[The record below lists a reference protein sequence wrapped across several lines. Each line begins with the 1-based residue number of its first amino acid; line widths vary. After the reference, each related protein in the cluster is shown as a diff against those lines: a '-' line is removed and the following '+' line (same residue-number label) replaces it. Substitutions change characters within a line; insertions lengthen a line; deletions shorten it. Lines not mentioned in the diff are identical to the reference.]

1 MFKYKRLSILMLV
14 VAVFAV
20 LSLPAQAQEAT
31 PAATAATASGATI
44 PAAKCSAPGDLTLRV
59 WDENWAKTLK
69 ASTAAWIQEYCPGA
83 TVTVDQVPWGQ
94 YWDQLKTD
102 ASSGDL
108 PDIFN
113 LSQDQFYYYA
123 SNGALVDLSP
133 YFQKAGIDPTVWGHG
148 EVDPYRYGDNKDV
161 YSAPLNWDTVVMFYN
176 KDMFDKAG
184 LKYPTADWTWDD
196 FAKDAA
202 ALTDKAN
209 GVWGASVYNDY
220 QSGWANWIASAGVDP
235 VATPGRG
242 QCTLTDPRSQ
252 AALTF
257 LQGLVQKG
265 YMPTISQIGGT
276 NADDEYNLFKS
287 GKLAMYSNGEWQL
300 PNAVKDISFNWD
312 LVQLPKNPT
321 TGQSRAILHAVGYSV
336 AANSKNPDLA
346 ANLVQFLVSDEG
358 EKFFADAGGVPPA
371 DPAPALQAEWAQ
383 SFPSKLNIQAFID
396 ATKTSEGVTT
406 FGEAGNP
413 TTDMI
418 TEIFDNNGSVADAT
432 AKACAAIGPYL
443 IPPVTPAASS

>member
-1 MFKYKRLSILMLV
+1 MSTKRLSILVLV
-14 VAVFAV
+14 VALFGV
-20 LSLPAQAQEAT
+20 LSLPAQAQDAT
-31 PAATAATASGATI
+31 PDMSGATI
-44 PAAKCSAPGDLTLRV
+44 PAAACAQPGTLTLRV
-59 WDENWAKTLK
+59 WDENWAKVLTD
-69 ASTAAWIQEYCPGA
+69 ATNAWVADYCPGA

-94 YWDQLKTD
+94 YWDLLKTD
-102 ASSGDL
+102 AASGDL

-123 SNGALVDLSP
+123 SNDALLDLQP
-133 YFQKAGIDPTVWGHG
+133 YFAQAGIDPTVWGAG
-148 EVDPYRYGDNKDV
+148 EIDPYRYGDNQDV

-176 KDMFDKAG
+176 KDMFDAAG
-184 LKYPTADWTWDD
+184 LAYPTADWTWDD

-202 ALTDKAN
+202 ALTDPAN
-209 GVWGASVYNDY
+209 GVYGAAVYNDY
-220 QSGWANWIASAGVDP
+220 QSGWANWIASTGVSP

-242 QCTLTDPRSQ
+242 QCTLTEPGSIE
-252 AALTF
+252 ALSF
-257 LQGLVQKG
+257 LKGLVDNG

-300 PNAVKDISFNWD
+300 PNAISDVPFNWD

-321 TGQSRAILHAVGYSV
+321 TGESRAILHAVGYSIS
-336 AANSKNPDLA
+336 ANTQNPDLA

-371 DPAPALQAEWAQ
+371 DPSPALQEEWIN
-383 SFPSKLNIQAFID
+383 SFGNTGLNIQAFVE
-396 ATKTSEGVTT
+396 ATKNSMGVTT

-418 TEIFDNNGSVADAT
+418 TNIFDLGMSVEDAT
-432 AKACAAIGPYL
+432 TQACAAIQPYL
-443 IPPVTPAASS
+443 LGTATEAAS